1 MRKGRKDIKVNVSR
15 NREAS
20 FETASDFKAHTR
32 EIITMILYEM
42 EKIIMK
48 RFVFYMIGMIVLA
61 FGISLNAKTSLGVS
75 PIISTAYCA
84 SSITGY
90 NFGNMTFLLYT
101 IFVLAEVII
110 HLAQKQKKQAAID
123 CIQVIVSLIFTRF
136 LNVFELLIPNLG
148 SEEMQRTFAGSIAGR
163 IIFLVVAIICTGVGA
178 ALSLN
183 MRIVPNPG
191 DGIVQTIADVTHK
204 DNGFIKN
211 CVDITCVIITCAVGL
226 IFSGKIIG
234 IGIGTLMA
242 MIGVG
247 RVIAVFNRLTRKQT
261 EALFL

>member
-1 MRKGRKDIKVNVSR
+1 
-15 NREAS
+15 
-20 FETASDFKAHTR
+20 
-32 EIITMILYEM
+32 
-42 EKIIMK
+42 
-48 RFVFYMIGMIVLA
+48 
-61 FGISLNAKTSLGVS
+61 
-75 PIISTAYCA
+75 
-84 SSITGY
+84 
-90 NFGNMTFLLYT
+90 MTFLLYT

-110 HLAQKQKKQAAID
+110 HLVQKQKKQAVTD

-136 LNVFELLIPNLG
+136 LNVFDLLIPNLG

-211 CVDITCVIITCAVGL
+211 CVDITCVIITCTIGL
-226 IFSGKIIG
+226 ISSGKIIG

-247 RVIAVFNRLTRKQT
+247 RVIAVFNRLTRRQT
-261 EALFL
+261 EALLL

>member
-1 MRKGRKDIKVNVSR
+1 
-15 NREAS
+15 
-20 FETASDFKAHTR
+20 
-32 EIITMILYEM
+32 
-42 EKIIMK
+42 
-48 RFVFYMIGMIVLA
+48 
-61 FGISLNAKTSLGVS
+61 
-75 PIISTAYCA
+75 
-84 SSITGY
+84 
-90 NFGNMTFLLYT
+90 MTFLLYT
-101 IFVLAEVII
+101 IFVLLEVII
-110 HLAQKQKKQAAID
+110 HLAKKQKKQAVKD
-123 CIQVIVSLIFTRF
+123 CGQVIVSLIFTRF
-136 LNVFELLIPNLG
+136 LNVFELFIPNLG
-148 SEEMQRTFAGSIAGR
+148 SGEMQRTFAGSIEGR

-226 IFSGKIIG
+226 FFSGKIIG

-261 EALFL
+261 EALLL

>member
-1 MRKGRKDIKVNVSR
+1 
-15 NREAS
+15 
-20 FETASDFKAHTR
+20 
-32 EIITMILYEM
+32 M
-42 EKIIMK
+42 EKIDMK
-48 RFVFYMIGMIVLA
+48 RFVLYIIGMVILA
-61 FGISLNAKTSLGVS
+61 LGISLNARTSLGVS
-75 PIISTAYCA
+75 PIVSPAYCV

-90 NFGNMTFLLYT
+90 NFANMTFLLYT
-101 IFVLAEVII
+101 FFALTEVII
-110 HLAQKQKKQAAID
+110 HLAQKQKKKAMID
-123 CIQVIVSLIFTRF
+123 CVQVIVSLIFTRF
-136 LNVFELLIPNLG
+136 LNMFELLIPNLG
-148 SEEMQRTFAGSIAGR
+148 SEEMQGTFAGSLAGR
-163 IIFLVVAIICTGVGA
+163 IIFLIVAIICTGVGA

-211 CVDITCVIITCAVGL
+211 CVDITCVIVTCAVGL

-242 MIGVG
+242 MFGVG
-247 RVIAVFNRLTRKQT
+247 RVIAVFNKLTRKQT